1 VHYALGQRAVADLKR
16 KSVEYQHGDN
26 AVRYRRDHVRS
37 EPWTQRSRSRVL
49 VGTDAVDHPDRGVVQ
64 TRYRNRL
71 GGSLGSHQA
80 PFLSGLLA
88 GATGLLV
95 KLTLG
100 GRLPPMLYLMVGLG
114 LVLGIYA
121 WVLLIVMR
129 QKQVY
134 RDVLSQLFHGLRP
147 AREKRQIGHE
157 LDRSV
162 TNRKT

>member
-1 VHYALGQRAVADLKR
+1 VADLKR
-16 KSVEYQHGDN
+16 KSVECQHGDN
-26 AVRYRRDHVRS
+26 AVRYRRDRVSS
-37 EPWTQRSRSRVL
+37 EPRTQRSRSRVL

-80 PFLSGLLA
+80 TLSVWFSRRRDGVA
-88 GATGLLV
+88 REAHARWQVATHDLSV
-95 KLTLG
+95 
-100 GRLPPMLYLMVGLG
+100 VGLG

-134 RDVLSQLFHGLRP
+134 RDVLPQLNHGLRL